1 MPRKSK
7 FHIKTETKNKLFKV
21 KDSFRVFLELAFT
34 SNVSFIRIFKVAG
47 PMGFT
52 IARPMEF
59 ELNERRT
66 TGFFD
71 AIKQAKRS
79 KPNLQMVKLT
89 YL

>member
-1 MPRKSK
+1 
-7 FHIKTETKNKLFKV
+7 
-21 KDSFRVFLELAFT
+21 
-34 SNVSFIRIFKVAG
+34 
-47 PMGFT
+47 MGFT